1 VVALNDPDTE
11 LAAAIIS
18 RCGRAGPG
26 ARLPAERQ
34 LAAEMGVT
42 RSALRRAMAVLEEQ
56 GRISR
61 EVGRGTFLRDDGVAS
76 SALPGPGAL
85 PGTGTESGNVADSG
99 VLAGSGGHG
108 DFAPAD
114 VMLVRRMFEPQVMP
128 LVVAWATARDFAEMD
143 RCLYG
148 GEHAS
153 GYAEFEDWDAALHR
167 HIVAASHSPL
177 LVRMYAQVEAARHGR
192 VWGDLKKRS
201 ASPARLAEYHR
212 DHLGIV
218 AALKLRDADRAVS
231 AMRGHLARVSR
242 YLLGGE

>member
-1 VVALNDPDTE
+1 VVDLNDPHRE
-11 LAAAIIS
+11 LAVLIIS

-34 LAAEMGVT
+34 LAAELGVT

-61 EVGRGTFLRDDGVAS
+61 EVGRGTFLREDAGAQGATASGAVAYPS
-76 SALPGPGAL
+76 SP
-85 PGTGTESGNVADSG
+85 D
-99 VLAGSGGHG
+99 GHG
-108 DFAPAD
+108 EFAPAD

-143 RCLYG
+143 RCLDG
-148 GEHAS
+148 GERAS
-153 GYAEFEDWDAALHR
+153 GYADFEDWDAALHR

-201 ASPARLAEYHR
+201 AAPARLAEYHR
-212 DHLGIV
+212 DHLEIV
-218 AALKLRDADRAVS
+218 AALKLRDADRAVA
-231 AMRGHLARVSR
+231 AMSGHLARVSR
-242 YLLGGE
+242 YLLGSG

>member
-1 VVALNDPDTE
+1 V
-11 LAAAIIS
+11 AIIS
-18 RCGRAGPG
+18 RCGRTGPG

-34 LAAEMGVT
+34 LAAELGVT

-61 EVGRGTFLRDDGVAS
+61 EVGRGTFLRDDGTFLRNDGVTSGAPGTLS
-76 SALPGPGAL
+76 GPGA
-85 PGTGTESGNVADSG
+85 GTGTEARTGEEPGAPAYSP
-99 VLAGSGGHG
+99 GSGGHG

-114 VMLVRRMFEPQVMP
+114 VMLARRMFEPQVMP

-143 RCLYG
+143 RCLDG
-148 GEHAS
+148 GERAS

-212 DHLGIV
+212 DHLEIV